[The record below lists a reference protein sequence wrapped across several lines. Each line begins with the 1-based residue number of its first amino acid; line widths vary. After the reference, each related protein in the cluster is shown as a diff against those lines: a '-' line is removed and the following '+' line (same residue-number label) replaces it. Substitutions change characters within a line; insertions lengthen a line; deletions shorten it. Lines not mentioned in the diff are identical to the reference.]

1 MKKSNI
7 ALGMS
12 IGFVFLAIISCF
24 VDIPVQVIATLSLCS
39 LLFTVAQTIQSFIT
53 EYDEEQRHKFDLF
66 KTMGTFQLDEK
77 WEMIYKKYWPIWTDG
92 KKQKCIRLASNIVE
106 ILAFIVLL
114 LGLIVPIKWFE
125 YEWVGNL
132 CTFLSF
138 SFLFFSVWLVGV
150 VRNRT
155 EMWTE
160 LRMINLMLK
169 EDNTSN
175 AVGGNQ

>member
-12 IGFVFLAIISCF
+12 IGFGILAVVSCF
-24 VDIPVQVIATLSLCS
+24 VNISIQVITTLSLCS
-39 LLFTVAQTIQSFIT
+39 LLFTIAQTIQSFIT

-66 KTMGTFQLDEK
+66 KTMGNFQVDDK
-77 WEMIYKKYWPIWTDG
+77 WDLVYKKYWSIWTDD
-92 KKQKCIRLASNIVE
+92 KKQKRIRHASNIVE
-106 ILAFIVLL
+106 VSAFVVLL
-114 LGLIVPIKWFE
+114 IGLIVPIKWFE

-138 SFLFFSVWLVGV
+138 GFLFFSVWLVGF

-155 EMWTE
+155 ELWTE
-160 LRMINLMLK
+160 LRMLNMLLK
-169 EDNTSN
+169 DSDASN
-175 AVGGNQ
+175 SVGGNQ